1 MLHTQLIVQV
11 QWAIAGIVTKNSVQ
25 REEKNKTVNVLKYFK
40 TESKTRKVWN

>member
-25 REEKNKTVNVLKYFK
+25 REKKKQNSECTQIL
-40 TESKTRKVWN
+40 